1 MARPLRVRTTNA
13 LVGWSERIEGM
24 DVTGIRMLVALQYT
38 LHLTHRVRQ
47 LFHSQRRH
55 FLVANRAEV
64 TDCTELLSVSD

>member
-1 MARPLRVRTTNA
+1 MARPRRVRKTNA
-13 LVGWSERIEGM
+13 LVGWSERIEGV
-24 DVTGIRMLVALQYT
+24 DVTGLIILVALQYT
-38 LHLTHRVRQ
+38 LHFTHSVRQ

>member
-1 MARPLRVRTTNA
+1 MARPRRVRKTTA
-13 LVGWSERIEGM
+13 LVGWSERIVGV
-24 DVTGIRMLVALQYT
+24 DVTGLSMLVALQYT
-38 LHLTHRVRQ
+38 LHFTHSVRQ